1 MRPAVLGFAL
11 LLAAGPAWARPDDK
25 PDAKGLSP
33 GEEVQKLIS
42 DYQKAQSDFYGKLRE
57 AKTAE
62 ERTKL
67 LADGQPRPDQAAARL
82 LELAEKNPTDKDVNP
97 KALIWVVANA
107 GYDADARKAKDKAL
121 GLLTRDHAGSDEV
134 GNLCMA
140 LTREPSDA
148 AEKFL
153 RAAAEANSSNAVKGK
168 AVLALGE
175 YLKNTAEMVRQ
186 LKQDPDLAKNLAPAW
201 GQDVVDR
208 LAAADADQ
216 MSADAEKQLE
226 TAADKFA
233 DAPVYRTTVGELA
246 RGELFELRN
255 LAIGKVAPEIEAD
268 DLDGKS
274 FKLSDYRGKVVVID
288 FWGNW

>member
-82 LELAEKNPTDKDVNP
+82 LELAEQNPTDKDVNP

-186 LKQDPDLAKNLAPAW
+186 LKQDPDLAKDLAPFL

-216 MSADAEKQLE
+216 ISADAEKQLKRRP
-226 TAADKFA
+226 TSSPTRRSTGPRWASWPAASCSSCA
-233 DAPVYRTTVGELA
+233 TWRSARSRPRSRPTT
-246 RGELFELRN
+246 
-255 LAIGKVAPEIEAD
+255 
-268 DLDGKS
+268 S
-274 FKLSDYRGKVVVID
+274 T
-288 FWGNW
+288 GNRSS